1 MLAAPYVGLHF
12 AIASLY
18 GETKRFRESEEMFRT
33 ALKLHPT
40 YVEAYFNLG
49 TSEQGY
55 LTECEIIMISTS
67 LSSGTLLYQ
76 MGREEEAKQ
85 NLHRALELNPHHVGA
100 QNNLRVIEYYQN
112 KNKPK

>member
-1 MLAAPYVGLHF
+1 
-12 AIASLY
+12 
-18 GETKRFRESEEMFRT
+18 
-33 ALKLHPT
+33 
-40 YVEAYFNLG
+40 
-49 TSEQGY
+49 
-55 LTECEIIMISTS
+55 MISTS